1 MKLDAF
7 SDQLTELGLAT
18 SGERYKL
25 VGLYAY
31 NAFYDADQDYATEV
45 NDGIVV
51 QPNYPI
57 SGIYLNQ
64 KNEEDTVDVEI
75 AYCVESPAKFNMK
88 DVLPLIGKAGYIIGN
103 VKDKKYISGNE
114 AAENILRDFLHP
126 EDGSKIPPFN
136 IRVLTNVDLDE
147 NAEYQVTSALENINP
162 GVKGVDISVSIVF
175 GHNIESLIESS
186 IEPFDSVREGKLVI
200 DEPNNKMSYGQDS
213 IVVNVS
219 ALSLKELWK
228 KEKGSDRGLLA
239 MNLRFYIKNQ
249 NIDSKI
255 TNSIL
260 NDYEKFWFLNNGII
274 IVCDSFELVGK
285 ELRMKNFSIVNGGQ
299 TTRMIG
305 MTPFDNDFYILAKVI
320 KAPAEMTAKNLFVS
334 QVAEASNTQKPIKA
348 KDIIANR
355 VEQRNLKVTLGENGI
370 FLEVKRGEKAI
381 KVKYPEPWQ
390 KTKNNELAQDLYAF
404 VYLQPGPARNNV
416 SQILQDENKYSTIFT
431 KHQYSVPF
439 IKNVLFLEKA
449 YRRYVTQRT
458 NKKNGITD
466 PIVFGLIKNG
476 MFYCLATIGY
486 IMKLAYCPAFE
497 GAMRKYQT
505 AQIKDKLQCEQAFDM
520 GFIDPSMSFKTFE
533 PIAFNLFDNV
543 VNHLMKPVFLEAR
556 GAKPDLAYS
565 NWTKTNTGFNAIV
578 SKIEIQ
584 SFACKNNDSINMVMS
599 AFLKASEKQAA
610 DSNDLYN
617 HNSKNLLAV
626 MDGEMSGGD
635 KALRDDLL
643 LLRMQYSTEKHIPEN
658 KIMTDKMIDKIVAEK
673 PLARAALRKIVS
685 QMTDY
690 YLGDK
695 IIETISKDIK

>member
-1 MKLDAF
+1 MKLDTF
-7 SDQLTELGLAT
+7 SDQLAELGLVT

-31 NAFYDADQDYATEV
+31 NAFYDANQDYVTEV

-64 KNEEDTVDVEI
+64 KNEEDTVDIEI
-75 AYCVESPAKFNMK
+75 AYCLESSAKFNMK
-88 DVLPLIGKAGYIIGN
+88 DVLPLIGNAAYIIGN

-114 AAENILRDFLHP
+114 AAENILREYLHP
-126 EDGSKIPPFN
+126 EDGAKIPPFN

-147 NAEYQVTSALENINP
+147 NTEYQVTSALENVNP
-162 GVKGVDISVSIVF
+162 GVKGVNISVSIVF
-175 GHNIESLIESS
+175 GHNIESLIESNVA
-186 IEPFDSVREGKLVI
+186 PFDFVHEGKLVV
-200 DEPNNKMSYGQDS
+200 DEPNNKMYYGSDS

-228 KEKGSDRGLLA
+228 KEGDRGLLA
-239 MNLRFYIKNQ
+239 MNLRYYIKNQ

-260 NDYEKFWFLNNGII
+260 DDYEKFWYLNNGII
-274 IVCDSFELVGK
+274 IVCDSFELVDK
-285 ELRMKNFSIVNGGQ
+285 DLRMKNFSIVNGGQ

-305 MTPFDNDFYILAKVI
+305 TVPFDNDFYILAKVI
-320 KAPAEMTAKNLFVS
+320 KAPAEMAAKNLFVS

-355 VEQRNLKVTLGENGI
+355 VEQRNLKALLGENEI
-370 FLEVKRGEKAI
+370 FLEIKRGEKAV
-381 KVKYPEPWQ
+381 KTKYPEPWQ

-416 SQILQDENKYSTIFT
+416 SQILQDENKYSTIFI
-431 KHQYSVPF
+431 KHQYSMPF
-439 IKNVLFLEKA
+439 IKSVLFLEKA

-458 NKKNGITD
+458 SKKNGVTD
-466 PIVFGLIKNG
+466 STVFGLIKNG

-497 GAMRKYQT
+497 NTMRKYQN

-543 VNHLMKPVFLEAR
+543 INHLMKPVFLEAK

-584 SFACKNNDSINMVMS
+584 SFACKNNDSINMVMN
-599 AFLKASEKQAA
+599 AFPKATEEQIE
-610 DSNDLYN
+610 DSGNLYN
-617 HNSKNLLAV
+617 HNSKNLLAA
-626 MDGEMSGGD
+626 MDGEMSGDD
-635 KALRDDLL
+635 KALRDDLF
-643 LLRMQYSTEKHIPEN
+643 LLRMQYSTEKHIPEK

-673 PLARAALRKIVS
+673 PLARATLRKIVS
-685 QMTDY
+685 GTTDY

-695 IIETISKDIK
+695 IIELVSKNIK

>member
-1 MKLDAF
+1 MKLDTF

-31 NAFYDADQDYATEV
+31 NAFYDAVQDYVTEV

-64 KNEEDTVDVEI
+64 KNEEDTIDVEI
-75 AYCVESPAKFNMK
+75 AYCLESPAKFNMK
-88 DVLPLIGKAGYIIGN
+88 DVLPLIGNAAYIIGN

-114 AAENILRDFLHP
+114 AAESILREYLHP
-126 EDGSKIPPFN
+126 EDGTKIPPFN

-147 NAEYQVTSALENINP
+147 NAEYKVASALENIDP

-175 GHNIESLIESS
+175 GHNIESLIESN
-186 IEPFDSVREGKLVI
+186 IEHFDFVREGKLVI
-200 DEPNNKMSYGQDS
+200 DEPNNKMSYASDS

-219 ALSLKELWK
+219 ALSLKQLWK
-228 KEKGSDRGLLA
+228 KEGDRGLLA
-239 MNLRFYIKNQ
+239 MNLRYYIKNQ

-260 NDYEKFWFLNNGII
+260 DDYEKFWYLNNGII
-274 IVCDSFELVGK
+274 IVCDSFELAGK
-285 ELRMKNFSIVNGGQ
+285 DLKLKNFSIVNGGQ

-305 MTPFDNDFYILAKVI
+305 TVPFNSDFYILAKVI
-320 KAPAEMTAKNLFVS
+320 KAPAEMEAKNLFVS

-355 VEQRNLKVTLGENGI
+355 VEQRNLKALLGENGI
-370 FLEVKRGEKAI
+370 FLEIKRGEKAV
-381 KVKYPEPWQ
+381 KTKYPEPWQ

-416 SQILQDENKYSTIFT
+416 SQILQDENKYSTIFI
-431 KHQYSVPF
+431 KHQYSVPL
-439 IKNVLFLEKA
+439 IKSVLFLEKA
-449 YRRYVTQRT
+449 YRRYVAQRT
-458 NKKNGITD
+458 SKKNGVID
-466 PIVFGLIKNG
+466 PTVFGLIKNG

-497 GAMRKYQT
+497 NTMRKYQN

-543 VNHLMKPVFLEAR
+543 INHLMKPVFLEAK

-565 NWTKTNTGFNAIV
+565 NWTKTNTGFSAIV

-584 SFACKNNDSINMVMS
+584 SFACKNNDSINMIMK
-599 AFLKASEKQAA
+599 AFPKATEKQIE
-610 DSNDLYN
+610 DNGNLYN
-617 HNSKNLLAV
+617 HNSKSLLAA
-626 MDGEMSGGD
+626 MDGEMSGDD
-635 KALRDDLL
+635 KALRDDLF
-643 LLRMQYSTEKHIPEN
+643 LLRMQYSTEKHIPEK

-673 PLARAALRKIVS
+673 PLVRATLRKIVS
-685 QMTDY
+685 GTTDY

-695 IIETISKDIK
+695 IIELVSKNIK

>member
-1 MKLDAF
+1 MKLDSF
-7 SDQLTELGLAT
+7 LDQLTELGLAT
-18 SGERYKL
+18 NGDRYKL

-31 NAFYDADQDYATEV
+31 NAFYDADPDYATEV

-64 KNEEDTVDVEI
+64 KNEEDVVDVEI

-88 DVLPLIGKAGYIIGN
+88 DVLPLIGNAAYIIGN
-103 VKDKKYISGNE
+103 VKDKKYISGNG
-114 AAENILRDFLHP
+114 AAEDILRDYLHP
-126 EDGSKIPPFN
+126 DDGAKIPPFN

-147 NAEYQVTSALENINP
+147 KAEYQVTSALEKINP
-162 GVKGVDISVSIVF
+162 GVKGVDISVSCVF
-175 GHNIESLIESS
+175 GHNVESLVESNVA
-186 IEPFDSVREGKLVI
+186 PFDFVREGKLMV
-200 DEPNNKMSYGQDS
+200 DEANNKMSYGSDS
-213 IVVNVS
+213 IVVNIS
-219 ALSLKELWK
+219 ALSLKELWR
-228 KEKGSDRGLLA
+228 KEGDRGLLA
-239 MNLRFYIKNQ
+239 MNLRYYIKNQ

-260 NDYEKFWFLNNGII
+260 DDYKKFWYLNNGII

-285 ELRMKNFSIVNGGQ
+285 DLKMKNFSIVNGGQ

-305 MTPFDNDFYILAKVI
+305 MIPFDNDFYILAKVI
-320 KAPAEMTAKNLFVS
+320 KAPEEMAEKNLFVS

-355 VEQRNLKVTLGENGI
+355 VEQRNLKATLGENGI
-370 FLEVKRGEKAI
+370 FLEIKRGEKAI
-381 KVKYPEPWQ
+381 KAKYPEPWQ

-416 SQILQDENKYSTIFT
+416 SQMLQDENKYSTIFT
-431 KHQYSVPF
+431 KHQYSVRF
-439 IKNVLFLEKA
+439 IKSVLFLEKA
-449 YRRYVTQRT
+449 YRRYVSQRT

-466 PIVFGLIKNG
+466 AVAFGLIKNG

-497 GAMRKYQT
+497 DAMRKYGT
-505 AQIKDKLQCEQAFDM
+505 AQVKDKLQCEQAFDM
-520 GFIDPSMSFKTFE
+520 GFIDPAISFKDFE
-533 PIAFNLFDNV
+533 PIAFDLFDNII
-543 VNHLMKPVFLEAR
+543 NHLMKPVFLEAR

-584 SFACKNNDSINMVMS
+584 SFACKNNDSINMVIK
-599 AFLKASEKQAA
+599 AFLKASESQIG
-610 DSNDLYN
+610 DNTNLYN
-617 HNSKNLLAV
+617 HNSKSLLAA
-626 MDGEMSGGD
+626 MNGEMSGDD

-643 LLRMQYSTEKHIPEN
+643 LLRLQYSTEKRIPEK

-673 PLARAALRKIVS
+673 PLARASLRKIVS
-685 QMTDY
+685 GLTDY

-695 IIETISKDIK
+695 IIAVVSKSIK

>member
-7 SDQLTELGLAT
+7 SDQLTELGLVT
-18 SGERYKL
+18 NGDRYKL

-31 NAFYDADQDYATEV
+31 NAFYDADQDYVTEV

-64 KNEEDTVDVEI
+64 KNEEDTVDIEI
-75 AYCVESPAKFNMK
+75 AYCVESSAKFNMK
-88 DVLPLIGKAGYIIGN
+88 DVLPLIGNAAYIIGN

-114 AAENILRDFLHP
+114 TAESILRDYLHP
-126 EDGSKIPPFN
+126 DDGAKIPPFS
-136 IRVLTNVDLDE
+136 IRILTNVDLDE
-147 NAEYQVTSALENINP
+147 KAEYQVVSTLEKIDP

-175 GHNIESLIESS
+175 GHNIESLIESN
-186 IEPFDSVREGKLVI
+186 IAPFDFVREGKLVV
-200 DEPNNKMSYGQDS
+200 DEPNNKMSYGEDS
-213 IVVNVS
+213 IVVNIS

-228 KEKGSDRGLLA
+228 KEGDRGLLA
-239 MNLRFYIKNQ
+239 MNLRYYIKNQ

-260 NDYEKFWFLNNGII
+260 DDYDKFWYLNNGII
-274 IVCDSFELVGK
+274 IVCDSFELAGK
-285 ELRMKNFSIVNGGQ
+285 DLRMKNFSIVNGGQ

-305 MTPFDNDFYILAKVI
+305 TIPFDNDFYILAKVI
-320 KAPAEMTAKNLFVS
+320 KAPAEMAAKNLFVS

-355 VEQRNLKVTLGENGI
+355 VEQRNLKTLLSENGI
-370 FLEVKRGEKAI
+370 FLEIKRGEKAI
-381 KVKYPEPWQ
+381 KAKFPEPWQ

-416 SQILQDENKYSTIFT
+416 SQILQDESKYSTIFT

-439 IKNVLFLEKA
+439 LKSVLYLEKA

-458 NKKNGITD
+458 SKKNGITD
-466 PIVFGLIKNG
+466 PVVFGLIKNG
-476 MFYCLATIGY
+476 MFYCLAVIGY
-486 IMKLAYCPAFE
+486 VMKLAYCPAFE
-497 GAMRKYQT
+497 DAMRKYGT
-505 AQIKDKLQCEQAFDM
+505 AQVKDKLQCEQAFDL
-520 GFIDPSMSFKTFE
+520 GFIDPSMSFKSFE
-533 PIAFNLFDNV
+533 PTAFSLFDNV
-543 VNHLMKPVFLEAR
+543 INHLMKPVFLEAK

-599 AFLKASEKQAA
+599 AFLKPSEEQAEDNA
-610 DSNDLYN
+610 NLYN
-617 HNSKNLLAV
+617 RNSKNLLAA
-626 MDGEMSGGD
+626 MNGEMSGDD
-635 KALRDDLL
+635 KALRDDLF
-643 LLRMQYSTEKHIPEN
+643 LLRLQYSTEKRIPEK

-673 PLARAALRKIVS
+673 PLARPALRKIIS
-685 QMTDY
+685 GMTDY

-695 IIETISKDIK
+695 IIETVSKNIK

>member
-31 NAFYDADQDYATEV
+31 NAFYDADQDYLIEV

-75 AYCVESPAKFNMK
+75 AYCVELPAKFNMK
-88 DVLPLIGKAGYIIGN
+88 DVLPLIGQAANIIGN

-114 AAENILRDFLHP
+114 TAENILRDYLHP
-126 EDGSKIPPFN
+126 DDGAKIPPFS
-136 IRVLTNVDLDE
+136 IRILTNADLDE
-147 NAEYQVTSALENINP
+147 KAEYQVVSTLEKIDP

-175 GHNIESLIESS
+175 GHNIESLIESN
-186 IEPFDSVREGKLVI
+186 IAPFDFVKEGKLVV
-200 DEPNNKMSYGQDS
+200 DESNNKMSYGEDS
-213 IVVNVS
+213 IVVNIS

-228 KEKGSDRGLLA
+228 KEGDRGLLA
-239 MNLRFYIKNQ
+239 MNLRYYIKNQ

-260 NDYEKFWFLNNGII
+260 DDYDKFWYLNNGII

-285 ELRMKNFSIVNGGQ
+285 DLRMKNFSIVNGGQ

-305 MTPFDNDFYILAKVI
+305 TIPFDNDFYILAKVI

-355 VEQRNLKVTLGENGI
+355 VEQRNLKALLSENGI
-370 FLEVKRGEKAI
+370 FLEIKRGEKAV
-381 KVKYPEPWQ
+381 KAKYPEPWQ

-416 SQILQDENKYSTIFT
+416 SQILQDESKYSTIFT
-431 KHQYSVPF
+431 RHQYSVPF
-439 IKNVLFLEKA
+439 LKSVLFLEKA

-458 NKKNGITD
+458 SKKNGITD
-466 PIVFGLIKNG
+466 PVVFGLIKNG
-476 MFYCLATIGY
+476 MFYCLAVIGY
-486 IMKLAYCPAFE
+486 VMKLAYCPAFE
-497 GAMRKYQT
+497 DAMRKYGT
-505 AQIKDKLQCEQAFDM
+505 AQVKDKLQCEQAFDL
-520 GFIDPSMSFKTFE
+520 GFIDPSMSFKNFE
-533 PIAFNLFDNV
+533 PIAFSLFDNV
-543 VNHLMKPVFLEAR
+543 INHLMKPVFLEAK

-599 AFLKASEKQAA
+599 AFLKPTEEQTE
-610 DSNDLYN
+610 DNSNLYN
-617 HNSKNLLAV
+617 RNSKNLLAA
-626 MDGEMSGGD
+626 MNGEMSGDD
-635 KALRDDLL
+635 KALRDDLF
-643 LLRMQYSTEKHIPEN
+643 LLRLQYSTEKHIPEK

-673 PLARAALRKIVS
+673 PLARPALRKIVS
-685 QMTDY
+685 GMTDY
-690 YLGDK
+690 YLGGK
-695 IIETISKDIK
+695 IIETVSKNIK